1 MGDRPM
7 TAYLEGIDKTKMTK
21 VSSNHKY
28 FLLIL
33 CMQIEEFKEKVE
45 IKVAPP
51 KASKP
56 KKAAATTGK
65 KVAKKPAASPSD
77 ATAAQPEKSDQPV
90 RKPVKK
96 KPPPSEVITCV
107 CIKPGRE
114 IKTILSFT
122 TYLSNID
129 PLEKPYTTCHI

>member
-1 MGDRPM
+1 
-7 TAYLEGIDKTKMTK
+7 
-21 VSSNHKY
+21 
-28 FLLIL
+28 
-33 CMQIEEFKEKVE
+33 MQIEEIKEKVE

-77 ATAAQPEKSDQPV
+77 ATAVQPEKSDQPV

-114 IKTILSFT
+114 IKDNFIF
-122 TYLSNID
+122 YYIHSNID
-129 PLEKPYTTCHI
+129 PLEKPYATCHI